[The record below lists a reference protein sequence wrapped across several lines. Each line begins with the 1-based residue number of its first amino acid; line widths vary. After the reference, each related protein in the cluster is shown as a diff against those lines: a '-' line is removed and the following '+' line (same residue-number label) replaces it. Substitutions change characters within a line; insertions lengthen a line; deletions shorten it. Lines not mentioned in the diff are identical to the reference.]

1 MSAFLAED
9 SLVPFPANAPYDKQ
23 SVPVPGTKRPGQTA
37 HYVNGLWGAL
47 DPTKHRIQTLADVF
61 ASGLARGKDRPF
73 LGYRPLVSTQPLQF
87 APRYEWHTYG
97 EVDVRRRQL
106 GSALHHLFQTGV
118 IGGGELE
125 TVGIWSVN
133 RPEWQ
138 MVEISLQTYK
148 KVGVSLYDTLG
159 KDSVEY
165 IITHAHLTA
174 IFATLDHIPSLLK
187 LAPATPLKLIVSVD
201 ALSPELSTVFT
212 EWGRV
217 HGVLVK
223 DIREIEALGQANLI
237 EPIAV
242 LPTDIASICY
252 TSGTTNMPKGDEPL
266 PPFLPLALEPLT
278 RAYANSSSAGVVI
291 THRQFASSVV
301 TNLLGLELPDDN
313 CMLSY
318 LPLAHIYERVN
329 EMITTAL
336 SGRIGF
342 STNSPLRLLADT
354 QALRPHFFPGVPR
367 VLNRLYQAA
376 MAAADVPG
384 LKGDLFRRA
393 MKAKLGRWRETGE
406 NRHFFWDR
414 VVFRKLRAVLGG
426 NVMLISSGSAP
437 ISRDVVEFMNVA
449 FSCAFA
455 EGAHPPTFFPSFFPF
470 FLPLFPKRTL
480 TVVFTPP
487 SSGYGMTET
496 AAVATKCWPADP
508 GAAGTVGPPQ
518 AATEIKLVDVPAM
531 GYTADDSPNPRGE
544 ICARGP
550 NCFVAYYKDEKNTRE
565 TVDEEGWVHTGDVA
579 EIDACGR
586 VKIIDRVKNIM
597 KLAQGEYVALERIEN
612 TYSACPAVAQIY
624 VHGDALQSYLVGVII
639 PDPVQ
644 LAGIAANLS
653 GRPVAE
659 TDTEALEKACRD
671 PRVGEHIL
679 GMLALEGNKN
689 QLKGFESLK
698 RIHVSLDAFSVE
710 DGTMTPTFKV
720 RRKDAYNKFKTQL
733 DALYALG
740 EHGHAKL

>member
-1 MSAFLAED
+1 MSAFLAAD
-9 SLVPFPANAPYDKQ
+9 ALIPFPANAPYDKQ
-23 SVPVPGTKRPGQTA
+23 SVPVPGTKRPGQT
-37 HYVNGLWGAL
+37 GLWGAL
-47 DPTKHRIQTLADVF
+47 DPAKHRIQTLADVF

-73 LGYRPLVSTQPLQF
+73 LGFRPIVSKQPLRF
-87 APRYEWHTYG
+87 APRYEWHSYG
-97 EVDVRRRQL
+97 AVDVRRRQL
-106 GSALHHLFQTGV
+106 GSALHHLFKTGV

-125 TVGIWSVN
+125 TVGIWSIN

-159 KDSVEY
+159 KDSVGA
-165 IITHAHLTA
+165 INHAHLTA
-174 IFATLDHIPSLLK
+174 IFATVDHIPSLLK
-187 LAPATPLKLIVSVD
+187 LAPATPLKLIISVD
-201 ALSPELSTVFT
+201 ALSPELSKVFT
-212 EWGRV
+212 EWGQV

-223 DIREIEALGQANLI
+223 DIHEIEALGQANLT

-252 TSGTTNMPKGDEPL
+252 TSGTTNMPKG
-266 PPFLPLALEPLT
+266 
-278 RAYANSSSAGVVI
+278 VVI

-301 TNLLGLELPDDN
+301 TNLLGLELPEDN

-342 STNSPLRLLADT
+342 STNSPLRLLEDT

-393 MKAKLGRWRETGE
+393 MKAKLERFRETGD
-406 NRHFFWDR
+406 NTHFFWDR

-437 ISRDVVEFMNVA
+437 ISRDVVDFMNVA

-455 EGAHPPTFFPSFFPF
+455 E
-470 FLPLFPKRTL
+470 
-480 TVVFTPP
+480 
-487 SSGYGMTET
+487 ET

-644 LAGIAANLS
+644 LAAIAANLS

-740 EHGHAKL
+740 EPGHASATKL